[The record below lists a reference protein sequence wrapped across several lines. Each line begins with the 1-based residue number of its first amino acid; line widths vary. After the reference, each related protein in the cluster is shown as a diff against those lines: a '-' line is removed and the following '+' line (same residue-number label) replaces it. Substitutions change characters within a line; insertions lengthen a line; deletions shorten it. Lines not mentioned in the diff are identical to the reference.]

1 MFTGVFK
8 DRARNR
14 VRHSA
19 DETLAHLLRAR
30 SLRPHVFRRRCAVGP
45 FTVEHVCHERFLIV
59 ELRSKTLVAEER
71 EKSRIGFLKEMG
83 YTVMLVSRHRVL
95 AQPDKILAEVREA
108 LKK

>member
-8 DRARNR
+8 DRTRNR
-14 VRHSA
+14 LRHSA
-19 DETLAHLLRAR
+19 DETLAHLLRAP

-59 ELRSKTLVAEER
+59 ELRPKAVVTEER
-71 EKSRIGFLKEMG
+71 GKSRIEFLNEMG
-83 YTVMLVSRHRVL
+83 YTVMFVSRQRVL
-95 AQPDKILAEVREA
+95 AQPDKIIAEVREA